1 MLTLN
6 EFDLLLVIA
15 QLSVA
20 FAGFASLASAL
31 SSRNHGDETRV
42 DAGRLINM
50 LIVSL
55 CTTMM
60 ALVPFI
66 PALFGFS
73 EASVWRSSGATAVVT
88 LALFAPGV
96 VMRTKRMKQYAG
108 FSTGSNVVN
117 LGLAALAAVG
127 FSFCALGFPALKPSA
142 SYVAG
147 LVALLLACAIVFFRV
162 IASLLRPHAPE

>member
-1 MLTLN
+1 MPTLN

-55 CTTMM
+55 CTTML

-66 PALFGFS
+66 PVLFGFS
-73 EASVWRSSGATAVVT
+73 EALVWRTSAATAVAT
-88 LALFAPGV
+88 LVLFAPGV
-96 VMRTKRMKQYAG
+96 VMRIRRMKQYAG
-108 FSTGSNVVN
+108 FSNPSNVVN
-117 LGLAALAAVG
+117 LGLAAIAAVG
-127 FSFCALGFPALKPSA
+127 FSSCALGLPALKPSA

-147 LVALLLACAIVFFRV
+147 LAALLLTCAIVFFRV
-162 IASLLRPHAPE
+162 IASLLRPHTPD